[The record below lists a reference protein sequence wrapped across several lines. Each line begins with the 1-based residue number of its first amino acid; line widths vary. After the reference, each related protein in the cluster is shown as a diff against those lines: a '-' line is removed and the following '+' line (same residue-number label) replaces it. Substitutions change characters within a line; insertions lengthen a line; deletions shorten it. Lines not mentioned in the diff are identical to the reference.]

1 MMRIRSTVAAVF
13 LACLAGNL
21 PWATGE
27 EARSLPAAGTDKMPL
42 AVVPFQVLGELAV
55 KDAGAILAER
65 LLPLLADK
73 YQIVDQAQLKQF
85 QDQDA
90 LTMADLVALGE
101 GASPEQKRDRA
112 LRLRAVRILVVG
124 TLSAAPDGL
133 AITAR
138 LSDWQSG
145 KVSRVAF
152 VRAADWDSLM
162 DRLPYVAA
170 KLTGAPIIHRPALPP
185 LGELEFRIVPG
196 PPDSGQK
203 PLAAEADVRA
213 MRNRLAQDEYV
224 PRPTDKYVWA
234 ELATDDFGMVTGEYR
249 GKKVAL
255 LCNHRGGMM
264 VFEAQAPAW
273 GIQRADVGVDET
285 GQPFLGIRMDERGAK
300 LLGPLTR
307 ANVGN
312 RMALLIDGKVL
323 SAPIIRSEIATHA
336 MVSGNFTAKEVQA
349 LAAAINR
356 TMRPPPRRTTDK

>member
-1 MMRIRSTVAAVF
+1 MRIRSTIVAVL
-13 LACLAGNL
+13 LACLAGDVPL
-21 PWATGE
+21 AMGE
-27 EARSLPAAGTDKMPL
+27 DARPLPAEGADKTPL
-42 AVVPFQVLGELAV
+42 AVVPFQVLGEVGV

-65 LLPLLADK
+65 LMPLLADK

-101 GASPEQKRDRA
+101 GASPEQRRARA

-145 KVSRVAF
+145 KVSRIAF

-170 KLTGAPIIHRPALPP
+170 KLTGAPLVHRPGLPP

-196 PPDSGQK
+196 PPGSGQQ
-203 PLAAEADVRA
+203 PVVSDADVQA
-213 MRNRLAQDEYV
+213 MRRRLAEDAYAA
-224 PRPTDKYVWA
+224 RPMDQYVWA
-234 ELATDDFGMVTGEYR
+234 ELGTDGHAMVTGEYR
-249 GKKVAL
+249 GRKGVL
-255 LCNHRGGMM
+255 LCNHKGGMM

-285 GQPFLGIRMDERGAK
+285 GRPYLGIRLDERGAK

-323 SAPIIRSEIATHA
+323 SAPVIRSEIAANA
-336 MVSGNFTAKEVQA
+336 MVSGNFTLKEAQS

-356 TMRPPPRRTTDK
+356 TMRPAAPKGEK